1 MNPIPVRVWSAAH
14 DHTLIPS
21 TIAQADSI
29 AYTLFDERGEQPNP
43 LYQAFAHEMLEWMKA
58 QKISKIGQLGH
69 LWDDLDDATRC
80 RDLEL
85 YFEQFPRDH
94 GTVFKQF
101 VQLARRHGLIVYDTA
116 GPNLFL
122 PDGTCVPE
130 GSDFYLNQ
138 LDRLYRTEQQKRKPT
153 DLPSA
158 LDEVPDW
165 LCHQMNSHFAAYGF
179 SECVIQ
185 DDGVLWGYAWK
196 KTPVGL
202 LLIEILV
209 KERWGQLTIGGDF
222 KVFCRDLF
230 RLKQEIGPKDYYN
243 LGTNPSIEDVSVRFE
258 DFSKLDYDLWKK
270 GLTDFFPAVQA
281 VWDGYIHACTDF
293 RDLYDYVYAHGRE
306 DARRLDSSTSYFL
319 RYATLLLDPT
329 RLDDLKE
336 LYLDMYAL
344 QNPLKNPEKQTAQ
357 RFEMADAFNRFWRN
371 YLQDRGFP
379 TLAADPDFHTF
390 DPTVEDRILQA
401 YQLV

>member
-58 QKISKIGQLGH
+58 QNISNIGKLGH

-85 YFEQFPRDH
+85 YFEQFPREH
-94 GTVFKQF
+94 GTVFKHF

-130 GSDFYLNQ
+130 AADFYLNQ

-153 DLPSA
+153 DLPST
-158 LDEVPDW
+158 LDEAPDW

-179 SECVIQ
+179 SECLIQ
-185 DDGVLWGYAWK
+185 ADDVLWGYTWK
-196 KTPVGL
+196 KTPIGL
-202 LLIEILV
+202 LLIQVIVE
-209 KERWGQLTIGGDF
+209 ERWGRLTIGGRLE
-222 KVFCRDLF
+222 VFCRDFFCL
-230 RLKQEIGPKDYYN
+230 RQKLGPVDYYN
-243 LGTNPSIEDVSVRFE
+243 LSKHNLSNDLSVGFE
-258 DFSKLDYDLWKK
+258 DFRKLDYDLWKK
-270 GLTDFFPAVQA
+270 GLTDFFPAAKA
-281 VWDGYIHACTDF
+281 VWHDYINVCTDLHT
-293 RDLYDYVYAHGRE
+293 LYAYVYEHGRE
-306 DARRLDSSTSYFL
+306 LAPRLGASASFFL
-319 RYATLLLDPT
+319 IYATLLIDPT
-329 RLDDLKE
+329 RVDDLKQ
-336 LYLDMYAL
+336 LNMDMYAIS
-344 QNPLKNPEKQTAQ
+344 NPNKTPEQIAEIYTQ
-357 RFEMADAFNRFWRN
+357 RSEGFDQRWRC
-371 YLQDRGFP
+371 LQDLAFP
-379 TLAADPDFHTF
+379 TLAADPDFHAF

>member
-14 DHTLIPS
+14 DRTLMPS
-21 TIAQADSI
+21 TIAQADII
-29 AYTLFDERGEQPNP
+29 ADILFDERGEQPNP
-43 LYQAFAHEMLEWMKA
+43 LYQEFAHEMLEWMKA
-58 QKISKIGQLGH
+58 QNISKIGQLGH
-69 LWDDLDDATRC
+69 LWNDLDDATRC

-94 GTVFKQF
+94 GKVFRHF

-165 LCHQMNSHFAAYGF
+165 LCHQMNSHFAEYGF

-230 RLKQEIGPKDYYN
+230 RLKQELGPRDYYN
-243 LGTNPSIEDVSVRFE
+243 LGTKPMIENVSVRFE
-258 DFSKLDYDLWKK
+258 DFSKLDHDLWKR
-270 GLTDFFPAVQA
+270 GLTDFFPAAQA
-281 VWDGYIHACTDF
+281 VWDGYIRACTDL
-293 RDLYDYVYAHGRE
+293 RALYEYVYAHGLK
-306 DARRLDSSTSYFL
+306 DACRLAVSTSYFL
-319 RYATLLLDPT
+319 RHATLLLDPK
-329 RLDDLKE
+329 RVGDLKT
-336 LYLDMYAL
+336 LDLDMYAL
-344 QNPLKNPEKQTAQ
+344 NNPPKTLEEQAAQ
-357 RFEMADAFNRFWRN
+357 RPKMAEVFDRYWAS
-371 YLQDRGFP
+371 LQDRGFP
-379 TLAADPDFHTF
+379 TLVADPDFHAF
-390 DPTVEDRILQA
+390 DSTVEDRILQK